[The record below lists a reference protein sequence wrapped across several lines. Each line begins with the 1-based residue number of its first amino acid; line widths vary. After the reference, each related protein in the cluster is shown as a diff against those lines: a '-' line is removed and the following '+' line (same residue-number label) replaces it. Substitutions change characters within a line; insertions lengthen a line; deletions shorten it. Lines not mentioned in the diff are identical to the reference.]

1 MYKSSFVDFTTR
13 KGIFSQSSGI
23 LYMAF
28 YTIVPS
34 FSWTVFPVLRSK
46 IPPRF
51 FHKWEIDLLNNHLK
65 DLRTKF
71 DIERM

>member
-1 MYKSSFVDFTTR
+1 MYKSLVDFTKR

-28 YTIVPS
+28 YTIFRS

-46 IPPRF
+46 IPPRY
-51 FHKWEIDLLNNHLK
+51 FHKGEVDLLNDHLK

-71 DIERM
+71 DIERT